1 MNEAMVAIDRIY
13 IIFPRYTYLASRDTY
28 IFESIVFSWTIK
40 HILLY
45 NRMDYRV
52 DFNSHAIV
60 NSENSLKFESSF
72 AAVAKLV
79 ERRWI
84 RNRSRYQTW
93 N

>member
-1 MNEAMVAIDRIY
+1 M
-13 IIFPRYTYLASRDTY
+13 
-28 IFESIVFSWTIK
+28 K

-52 DFNSHAIV
+52 DFDSHAVV

-79 ERRWI
+79 ERR
-84 RNRSRYQTW
+84 
-93 N
+93 